1 MAVAVCQRWVGRII
15 LTGGYYR
22 YCALKGASF
31 SLRLF
36 SSSSSSTTTTTAAAH
51 NIGFRY
57 GDTTEGGEGAKEA
70 ATRHTRAK
78 VERTSSL
85 PLQTVEINKAILHKF
100 HASSQPTKAR
110 QPPASALG
118 PRIHKMTHAPMFP
131 ISDLVRG

>member
-36 SSSSSSTTTTTAAAH
+36 SSSSTAAAH

-57 GDTTEGGEGAKEA
+57 GDTTEGGEGASEGGRNE
-70 ATRHTRAK
+70 THTRQS
-78 VERTSSL
+78 RTHFRPLSL
-85 PLQTVEINKAILHKF
+85 PLQTAEINKAILHKF
-100 HASSQPTKAR
+100 HASSQQSEPR
-110 QPPASALG
+110 QPSASA
-118 PRIHKMTHAPMFP
+118 PDATR
-131 ISDLVRG
+131 

>member
-36 SSSSSSTTTTTAAAH
+36 SSSSTAAAH

-78 VERTSSL
+78 VERTSVLSL
-85 PLQTVEINKAILHKF
+85 FLSKLPRSIKRYYTNFTPVLSRVRL
-100 HASSQPTKAR
+100 AS
-110 QPPASALG
+110 
-118 PRIHKMTHAPMFP
+118 PRLRPVAP
-131 ISDLVRG
+131 DATR

>member
-36 SSSSSSTTTTTAAAH
+36 SSSSTAAAH

-57 GDTTEGGEGAKEA
+57 GDTTEGGRGSEGGRNE
-70 ATRHTRAK
+70 THTRQS
-78 VERTSSL
+78 RTHFRPLSL
-85 PLQTVEINKAILHKF
+85 
-100 HASSQPTKAR
+100 
-110 QPPASALG
+110 SAN
-118 PRIHKMTHAPMFP
+118 RR
-131 ISDLVRG
+131 DQ